1 MAVPV
6 TQLQVLRLLL
16 QIEQNIN
23 GLQRDVRANALA
35 WKVSAQA
42 QDVPVA
48 TLARY
53 LNDAAISYQTRLG
66 WLAALQADSGNW
78 ARVTA
83 LWSILGGSVTDF
95 ESLMTPFA
103 EIAHLL
109 GSADKSDY
117 ATITA
122 VCDQILS
129 AIDAPLSLW
138 PE

>member
-1 MAVPV
+1 MTVPV

-23 GLQRDVRANALA
+23 GLQRDLHANALA
-35 WKVSAQA
+35 WKVSAQR
-42 QDVPVA
+42 QDIPVA
-48 TLARY
+48 TLAQY
-53 LNDAAISYQTRLG
+53 LIDAATSYQTRLG
-66 WLAALQADSGNW
+66 WLADVQADSILW
-78 ARVTA
+78 ARVA
-83 LWSILGGSVTDF
+83 SLWSILGGTVAEF
-95 ESLMTPFA
+95 ESLLMPFA
-103 EIAHLL
+103 AMASLL
-109 GSADKSDY
+109 VAADKSDY

>member
-6 TQLQVLRLLL
+6 TQFQVLHLLL

-23 GLQRDVRANALA
+23 GLQRDVRANAAA
-35 WKVSAQA
+35 WKASAQA

-48 TLARY
+48 TLAQY
-53 LNDAAISYQTRLG
+53 LSDAARSYQARLG
-66 WLAALQADSGNW
+66 WLSALQADTGNW
-78 ARVTA
+78 ARVTS
-83 LWSILGGSVTDF
+83 LWLILGGSVADF

-103 EIAHLL
+103 TIANLL
-109 GSADKSDY
+109 GSADTSGY
-117 ATITA
+117 GQIMA

>member
-23 GLQRDVRANALA
+23 GLQRDVRANAAA
-35 WKVSAQA
+35 WKASAQA

-48 TLARY
+48 TLAQY
-53 LNDAAISYQTRLG
+53 LNDASISYQIRLG
-66 WLAALQADSGNW
+66 WLAALQADTASW
-78 ARVTA
+78 AKVTA
-83 LWSILGGSVTDF
+83 LWSILGGSVADF

-109 GSADKSDY
+109 VVTDKSDY
-117 ATITA
+117 ATITV